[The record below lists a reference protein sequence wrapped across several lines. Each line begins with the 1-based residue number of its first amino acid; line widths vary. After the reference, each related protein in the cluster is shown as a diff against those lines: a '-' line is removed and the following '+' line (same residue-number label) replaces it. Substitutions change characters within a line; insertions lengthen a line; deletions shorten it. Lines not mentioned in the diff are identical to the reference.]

1 MFRHRVAHAPVDL
14 EADIGPAPNEGEWAW
29 LSRSRIQPP
38 LALHNRCDNTSY
50 RRGSLLLVPWGGEG
64 RGMSPESK
72 PSGWPS
78 KKKKFCQHPCPSTGT
93 DRPLCERLGG
103 HKRTGRRC
111 CGHVNVNGAHHQL
124 GARGCTGVHGG
135 GVCVCV
141 CVGGGSTTWETL
153 SPPFFSP
160 PTAAG
165 GGQGGGGYIPA
176 LVSVS
181 AACSAPA
188 APPGMRSSASPWQIS
203 TGVLMTAPETS
214 IVAGADAARGSTSC
228 GRRNV
233 ESATSPPRRPPLP
246 SDAPA
251 AFSPR

>member
-141 CVGGGSTTWETL
+141 CVWGGFHHMGDSF
-153 SPPFFSP
+153 PPFF
-160 PTAAG
+160 
-165 GGQGGGGYIPA
+165 Q
-176 LVSVS
+176 
-181 AACSAPA
+181 
-188 APPGMRSSASPWQIS
+188 SSH
-203 TGVLMTAPETS
+203 
-214 IVAGADAARGSTSC
+214 
-228 GRRNV
+228 GRRRWSRGRGLHP
-233 ESATSPPRRPPLP
+233 SARQRFGSLLGARSPPR
-246 SDAPA
+246 DAIIRVA
-251 AFSPR
+251 VADQHRCTHDSTRNLDRRWC